1 MDNITV
7 EELKRRLDA
16 GEKLNIV
23 DVREPH
29 ENADFNIGGVLIP
42 LGQIQSMQIDE
53 IEDLKD
59 KEVILYCRSGNRSGQ
74 ACMFLDA
81 MGFKN
86 TKKSC
91 GRNAC
96 LAGEDWRMRT
106 FKNNKVQSSTTLN
119 FRLITFNFQL
129 KTSNSLQP

>member
-7 EELKRRLDA
+7 EELKKRLDA
-16 GEKLNIV
+16 GEKLNII

-86 TKKSC
+86 T
-91 GRNAC
+91 RNLLGGM
-96 LAGEDWRMRT
+96 LAWQEKIGG
-106 FKNNKVQSSTTLN
+106 
-119 FRLITFNFQL
+119 
-129 KTSNSLQP
+129 